1 MTTYFDFMLSFIM
14 TIFSFMLLFIVVAAS
29 IWTVAYA
36 AHLLWHGHKGR
47 I

>member
-1 MTTYFDFMLSFIM
+1 MTTFETYFG
-14 TIFSFMLLFIVVAAS
+14 FMLLFVTIAAS
-29 IWTVAYA
+29 IWAVAYV